1 VKNAGADQRST
12 ATNDLVRAYFIAL
25 EEKDLEGLVAIL
37 TEDAVLEMPFDVAG
51 TNNPRDLWRGT
62 DGAAAHYSQAFTDVA
77 SISFTDVA
85 ISPTI
90 DPDVV
95 FAEALGEMAMVN
107 GRPYN
112 NRYVFRFDL
121 RDGKIQRIREYG
133 NPVTSAISFGLPLPA
148 P

>member
-1 VKNAGADQRST
+1 VENAGADQRST
-12 ATNDLVRAYFIAL
+12 VTNDLARAYLTAL
-25 EEKDLEGLVAIL
+25 EQKDLEGLLAIL
-37 TEDAVLEMPFDVAG
+37 TEDAVLEMPFDVSG
-51 TNNPRDLWRGT
+51 TNSPRDLWRGI
-62 DGAAAHYSQAFTDVA
+62 DGAAAHYGQAFTDVA
-77 SISFTDVA
+77 SITFTDVA

-90 DPDVV
+90 DPNVI
-95 FAEALGEMAMVN
+95 FAEALGDMAMVN

-121 RDGKIQRIREYG
+121 RDGKIRRIREYG

>member
-1 VKNAGADQRST
+1 VADAGADQRLT
-12 ATNDLVRAYFIAL
+12 AANDLVRAYFTAL
-25 EEKDLEGLVAIL
+25 EQKDLEGLLAIL
-37 TEDAVLEMPFDVAG
+37 TDDSVLEMPFDVSG
-51 TNNPRDLWRGT
+51 TNNPRDLWRGI
-62 DGAAAHYSQAFTDVA
+62 DGAAAHYGQAFADVA
-77 SISFTDVA
+77 SIRFTEVT

-90 DPDVV
+90 DPSVV
-95 FAEALGEMAMVN
+95 FAEAFGEMAMIS

-121 RDGKIQRIREYG
+121 RGDRIRRIREYG